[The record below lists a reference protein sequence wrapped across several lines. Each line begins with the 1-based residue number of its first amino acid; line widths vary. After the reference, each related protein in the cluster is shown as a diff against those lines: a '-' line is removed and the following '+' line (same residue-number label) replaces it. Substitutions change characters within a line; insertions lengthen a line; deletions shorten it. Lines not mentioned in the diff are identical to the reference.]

1 MTDPTYKKC
10 ICEYVWI
17 DAFGDMRSKIK
28 VNYAKVENNKP
39 ELLVGEW
46 SFDGS
51 STGQA
56 TGTDSDVILK
66 PVTVFK
72 NPFITFQEFSF
83 LVLCEC
89 YNKDRTPHITNTR
102 SKCIETFTN
111 CKEEEP
117 LFGIEQEYVL
127 FSCGGDMPYRPYRP
141 DKHEPNAPDMPE
153 PNAHNKH
160 DAHNRPDRLD
170 RPYGWKDTSNP
181 GIGGQGPYYCSVGG
195 DRAFGRKVSEK
206 HLQLC
211 LEAGIEICGTNAEV
225 AASQW
230 EYQIGPLPPLQVSD
244 HLWMSRF
251 ILMRITEEYGCY
263 ASFHPKPYKHLGHEG
278 HEGKEGQGGKWNGS
292 GGHTNFSTSAMR
304 NEGGLEYIIKAC
316 ERLGE
321 KHDEHMEVYGKYNE
335 ERLTGLHETSS
346 IDKCT
351 WGYSDRG
358 KSIRIPLQVVENKR
372 GYLEDRRPASNLDPY
387 LVTEKIMHTLL
398 ID

>member
-1 MTDPTYKKC
+1 MTELNYKKC

-17 DAFGDMRSKIK
+17 DAFGDMRSKVK
-28 VNYAKVENNKP
+28 VIYTKIESNKP
-39 ELLVGEW
+39 KLLIQEW

-66 PVTVFK
+66 PVAIFK
-72 NPFITFQEFSF
+72 NPFITYQEFTF

-89 YNKDRTPHITNTR
+89 YNKDKTPHITNTR
-102 SKCIETFTN
+102 SICIETYN
-111 CKEEEP
+111 RCKEEEP

-127 FSCGGDMPYRPYRP
+127 FQRDGP
-141 DKHEPNAPDMPE
+141 DKPHQP
-153 PNAHNKH
+153 HQQ
-160 DAHNRPDRLD
+160 D
-170 RPYGWKDTSNP
+170 RPYGWKDPSNP

-195 DRAFGRKVSEK
+195 DRAFGRKISEK

-244 HLWMSRF
+244 HLWMSRY
-251 ILMRITEEYGCY
+251 ILMRITEDYDCY
-263 ASFHPKPYKHLGHEG
+263 VSFHPKPYKQIG
-278 HEGKEGQGGKWNGS
+278 GQGGWNGS

-304 NEGGLEYIIKAC
+304 NEGGIEHIIKAC
-316 ERLGE
+316 EKLGE
-321 KHDEHMEVYGKYNE
+321 KHSEHIEVYGKYNE

-346 IDKCT
+346 IDGCT

-358 KSIRIPLQVVENKR
+358 KSIRIPLQVVENKC

-387 LVTEKIMHTLL
+387 LVTEKIMNTTL
-398 ID
+398 IDS

>member
-1 MTDPTYKKC
+1 MTEPTYKKC

-28 VNYAKVENNKP
+28 VNFVKVENNKP
-39 ELLVGEW
+39 ELLIQEW

-56 TGTDSDVILK
+56 IGTDSDVLLK
-66 PVTVFK
+66 PITVFK
-72 NPFITFQEFSF
+72 NPFITYQEFSF

-89 YNKDRTPHITNTR
+89 YNKDRTPHKTNTR
-102 SKCIETFTN
+102 SKCIETFNN

-127 FSCGGDMPYRPYRP
+127 FSRD
-141 DKHEPNAPDMPE
+141 DSK
-153 PNAHNKH
+153 
-160 DAHNRPDRLD
+160 
-170 RPYGWKDTSNP
+170 PYGWKQEDNP
-181 GIGGQGPYYCSVGG
+181 GIGGQGPYYCGVGG
-195 DRAFGRKVSEK
+195 DRVFGRKISEK

-230 EYQIGPLPPLQVSD
+230 EYQIGPLPPLQLSD

-251 ILMRITEEYGCY
+251 ILMRITEEYDCY
-263 ASFHPKPYKHLGHEG
+263 ASFHPKPYKHIEG
-278 HEGKEGQGGKWNGS
+278 RWGWNGS

-304 NEGGLEYIIKAC
+304 NEGGIEYIIKAC

-321 KHDEHMEVYGKYNE
+321 KHDEHMGVYGEHNE
-335 ERLTGLHETSS
+335 ERLTGLHETST

-351 WGYSDRG
+351 WGNSDRG
-358 KSIRIPLQVVENKR
+358 KSIRIPLQVVENKC

-387 LVTEKIMHTLL
+387 LVTEKIMNTLL
-398 ID
+398 VDSL

>member
-1 MTDPTYKKC
+1 MTEQTHQKC

-17 DAFGDMRSKIK
+17 DAYGDMRSKIK
-28 VNYAKVENNKP
+28 VNYVKIDDGKP

-56 TGTDSDVILK
+56 SGTDSDVILK
-66 PVTVFK
+66 PVTIFK
-72 NPFITFQEFSF
+72 NPFITYQKFSF

-102 SKCIETFTN
+102 SKCIETFTK

-117 LFGIEQEYVL
+117 VFGIEQEYVL
-127 FSCGGDMPYRPYRP
+127 FQRDGP
-141 DKHEPNAPDMPE
+141 DKGDGDNSP
-153 PNAHNKH
+153 
-160 DAHNRPDRLD
+160 RSTD
-170 RPYGWKDTSNP
+170 RPYGWKDASNP
-181 GIGGQGPYYCSVGG
+181 GIGGQGPYYCGVGG
-195 DRAFGRKVSEK
+195 DRAFGRKISEK

-230 EYQIGPLPPLQVSD
+230 EYQIGPLPPLEVSD

-251 ILMRITEEYGCY
+251 ILMRVTEEYDCY
-263 ASFHPKPYKHLGHEG
+263 ASFHPKPYKHIEG
-278 HEGKEGQGGKWNGS
+278 HGGWNGS
-292 GGHTNFSTSAMR
+292 GGHTNFSTIFMR
-304 NEGGLEYIIKAC
+304 NEGGLEHIIKAC
-316 ERLGE
+316 ERLGK
-321 KHDEHMEVYGKYNE
+321 KHSEHMEVYGKHNE

-346 IDKCT
+346 IDRCT

-387 LVTEKIMHTLL
+387 IVTEKIMHTTLL
-398 ID
+398 

>member
-17 DAFGDMRSKIK
+17 DAFGDMRSKLK
-28 VNYAKVENNKP
+28 VNYAKIENSRP

-56 TGTDSDVILK
+56 IGTDSDVILK

-102 SKCIETFTN
+102 SKCVETYN
-111 CKEEEP
+111 RCKEEEP
-117 LFGIEQEYVL
+117 LVGIEQEYVL
-127 FSCGGDMPYRPYRP
+127 FSCG
-141 DKHEPNAPDMPE
+141 
-153 PNAHNKH
+153 
-160 DAHNRPDRLD
+160 PDRPD
-170 RPYGWKDTSNP
+170 RPYGWKDISNP
-181 GIGGQGPYYCSVGG
+181 GIGGQGPYYCGVGG

-230 EYQIGPLPPLQVSD
+230 EYQIGALPPLQVSD

-263 ASFHPKPYKHLGHEG
+263 ASFHPKPYKHMDGGHKEEKG
-278 HEGKEGQGGKWNGS
+278 HGGGKWNGS

-304 NEGGLEYIIKAC
+304 NEGGLDYIIKAC
-316 ERLGE
+316 ERLVE
-321 KHDEHMEVYGKYNE
+321 KHDEHMGVYGEHNE
-335 ERLTGLHETSS
+335 ERLTGLHETST

-398 ID
+398 VGPD

>member
-1 MTDPTYKKC
+1 MTELNYKKC

-17 DAFGDMRSKIK
+17 DAFGDMRSKVK
-28 VNYAKVENNKP
+28 VIYTKVECNKP
-39 ELLVGEW
+39 KLLIQEW

-66 PVTVFK
+66 PVAIFK
-72 NPFITFQEFSF
+72 NPFITYQEFTF

-89 YNKDRTPHITNTR
+89 YNKDKTPHITNTR
-102 SKCIETFTN
+102 SKCIETYN
-111 CKEEEP
+111 RCKDEEP

-127 FSCGGDMPYRPYRP
+127 FQCDQPHQP
-141 DKHEPNAPDMPE
+141 DKPGQPQQQD
-153 PNAHNKH
+153 
-160 DAHNRPDRLD
+160 RPGQQD
-170 RPYGWKDTSNP
+170 RPYGWKDPSNP

-195 DRAFGRKVSEK
+195 DRAFGRKISEK

-244 HLWMSRF
+244 HLWMSRY
-251 ILMRITEEYGCY
+251 ILMRITEDYDCY
-263 ASFHPKPYKHLGHEG
+263 VSFHPKPYKHLGG
-278 HEGKEGQGGKWNGS
+278 HEGQEGQGWQRGWNGS
-292 GGHTNFSTSAMR
+292 GGHTNFSTIAMR
-304 NEGGLEYIIKAC
+304 NEGGIEHIIKAC
-316 ERLGE
+316 EKLGE
-321 KHDEHMEVYGKYNE
+321 KHSEHIEVYGKHNE

-346 IDKCT
+346 IDGCT

-358 KSIRIPLQVVENKR
+358 KSIRIPLQVVENKC

-387 LVTEKIMHTLL
+387 LVTEKIMNTTTSQCT
-398 ID
+398 